1 MFFKKKKTY
10 TTTDSTIVNS
20 EQQESISHI
29 SSKNESDFVNSIKTS
44 LSNTIKQHH
53 QVNGQH
59 QELAEL
65 TDDIKG
71 HMSTLSEIT
80 KKTTESTKDLQKQGE
95 KLLNITDS
103 SVKGS
108 LQGKEAIEEMINII
122 TTLEEENLNSKEM
135 IAELALKFKK
145 VEEVLNLITN
155 IASQTNLLALNANIE
170 AARAG
175 EHGKGFAVV
184 ADEVRKLAEGTKN
197 SAKDISELIES
208 ISLETKNVL
217 GNSERSNQVITMG
230 VQASANA
237 IEKIEDSLSSIQMLN
252 TEVNKIIEIVDN
264 QSTHI
269 TDMNNEILA
278 VDKVLKETTD
288 AIVNH
293 IDEASIVDKHL
304 AEAANH
310 LESFEE

>member
-1 MFFKKKKTY
+1 
-10 TTTDSTIVNS
+10 
-20 EQQESISHI
+20 
-29 SSKNESDFVNSIKTS
+29 
-44 LSNTIKQHH
+44 
-53 QVNGQH
+53 
-59 QELAEL
+59 
-65 TDDIKG
+65 
-71 HMSTLSEIT
+71 
-80 KKTTESTKDLQKQGE
+80 
-95 KLLNITDS
+95 
-103 SVKGS
+103 
-108 LQGKEAIEEMINII
+108 MINII

>member
-1 MFFKKKKTY
+1 
-10 TTTDSTIVNS
+10 
-20 EQQESISHI
+20 
-29 SSKNESDFVNSIKTS
+29 
-44 LSNTIKQHH
+44 
-53 QVNGQH
+53 
-59 QELAEL
+59 
-65 TDDIKG
+65 
-71 HMSTLSEIT
+71 MSTLSEIT
-80 KKTTESTKDLQKQGE
+80 KKPQNSTKDLQKQGE

-269 TDMNNEILA
+269 TDMNNEI
-278 VDKVLKETTD
+278 
-288 AIVNH
+288 
-293 IDEASIVDKHL
+293 
-304 AEAANH
+304 
-310 LESFEE
+310 